1 MHKVTCFCFR
11 VDISHREFTM
21 TVFDYLYKLLC
32 TGHTLARSCQRAQNC
47 KKALQKLSDGQSLHN
62 VLRTTGIPKSTLRLY
77 NMKKKIMKN
86 VDCFIILTLSKI
98 ASPFLNVRQKWTL
111 RIQKKK
117 IFGF

>member
-1 MHKVTCFCFR
+1 
-11 VDISHREFTM
+11 M

-32 TGHTLARSCQRAQNC
+32 TGQTIARSCQCAQNC

-77 NMKKKIMKN
+77 NMKKKLIIMKN

-111 RIQKKK
+111 GIQSFFIYILVFNIPLVLSNIRCFK
-117 IFGF
+117 